1 MKLHEVKARELNG
14 RDTIHRFK
22 AQFKAASLE
31 CLALLEDGAIERVFC
46 DYHEDYVVK
55 FVDDGEIYY
64 RFVQVKTK
72 TKQNHLYN
80 ILEIFGIKKTKKTA
94 TIYPTALPAR
104 CCYTWIISV
113 TPATLSSS

>member
-1 MKLHEVKARELNG
+1 MKAHEVSPRELNG

-31 CLALLEDGAIERVFC
+31 CLALLEDGTIERIFC

-55 FVDDGEIYY
+55 LVDGGNTHY

-80 ILEIFGIKKTKKTA
+80 ILEIFGIKKKPKSA
-94 TIYPTALPAR
+94 SHDLLNSFAGKEK
-104 CCYTWIISV
+104 WKH
-113 TPATLSSS
+113 